1 MLGNMRP
8 YKDFV
13 QKRRWKK
20 VDYDKQYDYQCTDLA
35 KQYIDEVLDIKK
47 TGIKKIW
54 PLWNAKDM
62 PKSPFFTNREKIK
75 GMKNLMQGDIIISSH
90 GPYGHVAIVDHVL
103 NWKVY
108 VLEQNWSGKDS
119 GSGLGANAIRIQAYS
134 LDFYDT
140 ILRCKKIFDNLVLER
155 EFVAKKIARLEKE
168 WGQENEIRNT
178 KEYLA
183 TTRYIVE

>member
-1 MLGNMRP
+1 MANRP
-8 YKDFV
+8 YKNFV

-20 VDYDKQYDYQCTDLA
+20 VDYDGSYGFQCADLA
-35 KQYIDEVLDIKK
+35 KQYISEALEF
-47 TGIKKIW
+47 GKIGA
-54 PLWNAKDM
+54 LWNAKDM

-75 GMKNLMQGDIIISSH
+75 GTKNLMQGDIIIRSQ
-90 GPYGHVAIVDHVL
+90 GQYGHVAIVDHIL

-108 VLEQNWSGKDS
+108 VLEQNGSGKDS
-119 GSGLGANAIRIQAYS
+119 GSGLGANSIRIQAYR

-140 ILRCKKIFDNLVLER
+140 VLRCKKIFDNLVLER
-155 EFVAKKIARLEKE
+155 EFVAEKLKKLKGVE
-168 WGQENEIRNT
+168 GQENEIKIT

>member
-1 MLGNMRP
+1 MANRP
-8 YKDFV
+8 YKNFA
-13 QKRRWKK
+13 QKRLGKR
-20 VDYDKQYDYQCTDLA
+20 VDYDKQYDHQCTDLA
-35 KQYIDEVLDIKK
+35 KLYIDEGLEF
-47 TGIKKIW
+47 GKIGA
-54 PLWNAKDM
+54 LWNAKDM
-62 PKSPFFTNREKIK
+62 PNNPFFSSREKIK

-108 VLEQNWSGKDS
+108 VLEQNWSGKNS
-119 GSGLGANAIRIQAYS
+119 GSGIWANAIRIQPYR

-155 EFVAKKIARLEKE
+155 KFVAEKLKKLEGVA
-168 WGQENEIRNT
+168 GQESEIKIT

-183 TTRYIVE
+183 TTRYEVK

>member
-1 MLGNMRP
+1 MIDKMRP

-20 VDYDKQYDYQCTDLA
+20 VDYDGSYGFQCADLA
-35 KQYIDEVLDIKK
+35 KQYISEALEF
-47 TGIKKIW
+47 GKIGA
-54 PLWNAKDM
+54 LWNAKDM

-75 GMKNLMQGDIIISSH
+75 GTKNLMQGDIIIRSQ
-90 GPYGHVAIVDHVL
+90 GQYGHVAIVDHVL

-108 VLEQNWSGKDS
+108 VLEQNGSGKDS
-119 GSGLGANAIRIQAYS
+119 GSGLGANSIRIQPYR

-140 ILRCKKIFDNLVLER
+140 VLRCKKISDNLVLER
-155 EFVAKKIARLEKE
+155 EFVAEKIARLEKE
-168 WGQENEIRNT
+168 WGQEAEIRNT

-183 TTRYIVE
+183 TTRYQVN

>member
-1 MLGNMRP
+1 MENRP
-8 YKDFV
+8 YKNFAK
-13 QKRRWKK
+13 KRLWKK

-47 TGIKKIW
+47 IW
-54 PLWNAKDM
+54 PLWNAKNM
-62 PKSPFFTNREKIK
+62 PNNPFFSSREKIK

-108 VLEQNWSGKDS
+108 VLEQNGSGKNS
-119 GSGLGANAIRIQAYS
+119 GSGIWANAIRIQPYR

-140 ILRCKKIFDNLVLER
+140 VLRCKKIFDNLVLER
-155 EFVAKKIARLEKE
+155 EFVEEKLKKLKGVE
-168 WGQENEIRNT
+168 GQENEIKIT

-183 TTRYIVE
+183 TTRYEVK